1 MPAATEARRLSMANV
16 LPRHV
21 WRKTCHD
28 VEFRPDKRSSCC
40 PGVEPGEPAGVA
52 ARCDRVAQERCP
64 DTDSGWLWCPADGWA
79 AAHYCSLFP

>member
-40 PGVEPGEPAGVA
+40 PGVEPGEPAVA
-52 ARCDRVAQERCP
+52 DEEIACDNARAAVLVGKRLSDR
-64 DTDSGWLWCPADGWA
+64 PADR
-79 AAHYCSLFP
+79 